1 MLFELREVSAGY
13 GETRVLWDVSVNC
26 QDHSVTALVGPN
38 GAGKSTLLKV
48 ANGLLNPSK
57 GGIYY
62 GGNDITPL
70 PAHKRVELGI
80 ASVPEGRGIF
90 SGLSTEDNLRLGA
103 YDKRARDQVEESIQ
117 FVYDLFPRLKE
128 RASVMAGRLSGG
140 EQQMLGI
147 AKALTA
153 KPSLLILDEPSL
165 GLSPKLIDEIFGKI
179 GELKTKGL
187 SLLMVEQNAFRALEI
202 CDYAYVLQE
211 GRVIRSGTPSELMND
226 EELRR
231 AYFSIT

>member
-13 GETRVLWDVSVNC
+13 GETRVLWDISVKC
-26 QDHSVTALVGPN
+26 QDRSVTALIGPN

-48 ANGLLNPSK
+48 ANGLLKPSR
-57 GGIYY
+57 GSIHYDGR
-62 GGNDITPL
+62 DITNL
-70 PAHKRVELGI
+70 PAYARVGLGI

-90 SGLSTEDNLRLGA
+90 SSLSTEDNLKLGA
-103 YDKRARDQVEESIQ
+103 YGKRARSQIDESIE
-117 FVYDLFPRLKE
+117 FVYDFFPRLKE
-128 RASVMAGRLSGG
+128 RAKVIAGRLSGG

-165 GLSPKLIDEIFGKI
+165 GLSPKLSSEIFSKI
-179 GELKTKGL
+179 AELRAK
-187 SLLMVEQNAFRALEI
+187 SLGVLMVEQNAFRALEL

-211 GRVIRSGTPSELMND
+211 GRVIKSGSPSELMND
-226 EELRR
+226 EELRK
-231 AYFSIT
+231 AYFSMA